1 MAKEFTFRKANSGN
15 LMKINLQL
23 PKVAKGYGDS
33 HPEILELQKVFE
45 VMKKKTMAAM
55 IGRKGNPELSEEFD
69 RIREITNN
77 YTVPEGVNE
86 NFVAVYR
93 AFEEIDKVYQTL

>member
-55 IGRKGNPELSEEFD
+55 IARKGNPELSEEFD
-69 RIREITNN
+69 RLREITNN
-77 YTVPEGVNE
+77 YTVPDGVDE
-86 NFVAVYR
+86 NFVAIYK
-93 AFEEIDKVYQTL
+93 AFEEIDRVYQTL